1 MVIGVSN
8 ELALPM
14 EGALPPDLQG
24 MLFRVGP
31 RRAGVGRSHRV
42 GGSGGPGGG
51 AGGGGVG
58 GPGEGGAAG
67 GGGGDEE
74 TGSTPRGA
82 LHAIEIREGK
92 AVSYVRR
99 ESEADAG
106 VFWHAGSVLAL
117 PEAGLPSR
125 YSRFLEPE
133 EFAGALTVP
142 IASHVHRVAAD
153 GSRVLFAV
161 DDGLARA
168 AETDGAGPE
177 PEGIWLR
184 IGEWE
189 ATGGLRS
196 AQSVELERAT
206 WQHDIGVTADHVVFI
221 ESPTTR
227 LAQPGESAVPFGWVP
242 GAEGWMGVVHRGGDG
257 SGGDGSGGTG
267 VVGTGVVG
275 TGVVGTARRVTAAGC
290 GGSGSIP
297 AW

>member
-1 MVIGVSN
+1 MTAS
-8 ELALPM
+8 
-14 EGALPPDLQG
+14 Q
-24 MLFRVGP
+24 
-31 RRAGVGRSHRV
+31 
-42 GGSGGPGGG
+42 
-51 AGGGGVG
+51 
-58 GPGEGGAAG
+58 
-67 GGGGDEE
+67 
-74 TGSTPRGA
+74 PRGA
-82 LHAIEIREGK
+82 LHAIEIRDGK

-117 PEAGLPSR
+117 PESGLPSR

-161 DDGLARA
+161 DDGSGRT
-168 AETDGAGPE
+168 AETHGERTD

-189 ATGGLRS
+189 AAGGLRS

-206 WQHDIGVTADHVVFI
+206 WQHDIGVTANHVVFI

-227 LAQPGESAVPFGWVP
+227 LAQAEESAVPFGWVP
-242 GAEGWMGVVHRGGDG
+242 GAEGWMGVVRRGGDG
-257 SGGDGSGGTG
+257 SGGDGSGGDG
-267 VVGTGVVG
+267 A
-275 TGVVGTARRVTAAGC
+275 VGTADGVAAAEC
-290 GGSGSIP
+290 GGSVSIP